1 MSIYEVHLGSWKL
14 KEDGRHLSYREL
26 AQELIPYVLD
36 LGFTHIEI
44 LPIVE
49 HPLDMSW
56 GYQGTGYYSVT
67 SRYGTPHDFM
77 FFVNECHKNGL
88 GVILDWVP
96 GHFCKD
102 HMDYTDLMEVL
113 LY

>member
-56 GYQGTGYYSVT
+56 GYQGTGYYSV
-67 SRYGTPHDFM
+67 D
-77 FFVNECHKNGL
+77 E
-88 GVILDWVP
+88 
-96 GHFCKD
+96 
-102 HMDYTDLMEVL
+102 
-113 LY
+113 